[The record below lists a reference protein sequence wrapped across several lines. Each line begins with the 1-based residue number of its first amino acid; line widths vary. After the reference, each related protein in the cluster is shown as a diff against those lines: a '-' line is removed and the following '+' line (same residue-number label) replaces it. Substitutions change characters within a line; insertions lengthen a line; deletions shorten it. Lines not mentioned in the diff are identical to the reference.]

1 MSAIVR
7 PNCPRL
13 LLCIIKYINTLRD
26 ILYFEV
32 VALDLI
38 MRRQEVEGMD
48 TCTPCLEVVKQH
60 IFSDVS
66 IESLRVSEFLH
77 PRFFDEGE
85 DELHSLSPRR
95 LVGTAF
101 GALGFV
107 RGFRARTDDGRGII
121 VDCCIVSVHSCGF
134 DEFRFVAH
142 CVRCHRPNEADD
154 VVCASRFVVWDLE

>member
-1 MSAIVR
+1 MLRREHHRAREEEEHFVGD
-7 PNCPRL
+7 CAAGLPRL

-77 PRFFDEGE
+77 PRFFDDGE
-85 DELHSLSPRR
+85 DDLHS
-95 LVGTAF
+95 
-101 GALGFV
+101 
-107 RGFRARTDDGRGII
+107 I
-121 VDCCIVSVHSCGF
+121 
-134 DEFRFVAH
+134 
-142 CVRCHRPNEADD
+142 
-154 VVCASRFVVWDLE
+154 